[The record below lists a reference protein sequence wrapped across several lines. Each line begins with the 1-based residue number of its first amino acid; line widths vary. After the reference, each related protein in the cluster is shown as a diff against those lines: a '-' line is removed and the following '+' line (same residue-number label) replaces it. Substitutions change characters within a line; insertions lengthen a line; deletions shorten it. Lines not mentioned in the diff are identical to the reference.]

1 MNVPSESDALHETFE
16 LSVDVWN
23 QNSKKIFDAEY
34 PLGTCRYGVMRAG
47 TAAAQGLT
55 RAERGKQRR
64 QDENSS

>member
-34 PLGTCRYGVMRAG
+34 PLGTCRRLPASCGR
-47 TAAAQGLT
+47 GLRRT
-55 RAERGKQRR
+55 RFDPRGARKTK
-64 QDENSS
+64 ETG